1 MTVRAELPVN
11 ADIGP
16 MRYSEMKKRIL
27 VVDDEEG
34 LRLLYKEELE
44 DEGWAVSLASSGEES
59 LKMLDHELS
68 DLVLLDIKMP
78 GMDGVEV
85 LRRVK
90 EKWKDLPV
98 ILCTAYPHYKHD
110 FGTWASD
117 AYVIKSSDL
126 TELKQV
132 IKDILGKKS

>member
-1 MTVRAELPVN
+1 MEML
-11 ADIGP
+11 
-16 MRYSEMKKRIL
+16 MKKRIL

-44 DEGWAVSLASSGEES
+44 EDGAVVELASSGPEA
-59 LKMLDHELS
+59 LS
-68 DLVLLDIKMP
+68 KLEGSPIDLVLLDIKMP

-85 LRRVK
+85 LRMVK
-90 EKWKDLPV
+90 ERWKDIPV

-117 AYVIKSSDL
+117 AYVVKSSDL
-126 TELKQV
+126 TELKQT
-132 IKDILGKKS
+132 IRDILAKK

>member
-1 MTVRAELPVN
+1 MAEDSVL
-11 ADIGP
+11 
-16 MRYSEMKKRIL
+16 KKKKIL

-44 DEGWAVSLASSGEES
+44 DEGSEVTLAASGAEAIERLEEGAF
-59 LKMLDHELS
+59 
-68 DLVLLDIKMP
+68 DLILLDIKMP

-90 EKWKDLPV
+90 EKWCDIPV

-117 AYVIKSSDL
+117 AYVVKSSDL
-126 TELKQV
+126 SELKKSIEDV
-132 IKDILGKKS
+132 LSKK

>member
-1 MTVRAELPVN
+1 MEFF
-11 ADIGP
+11 
-16 MRYSEMKKRIL
+16 MKKRIL

-44 DEGWAVSLASSGEES
+44 EEGNEVELAASGEEA
-59 LKMLDHELS
+59 LEKLDTDGI

-85 LRRVK
+85 LRVLK
-90 EKWKDLPV
+90 ERWKDLPV

-117 AYVIKSSDL
+117 AYVVKSSDL
-126 TELKQV
+126 TELKQT
-132 IKDILGKKS
+132 IKDILSKK